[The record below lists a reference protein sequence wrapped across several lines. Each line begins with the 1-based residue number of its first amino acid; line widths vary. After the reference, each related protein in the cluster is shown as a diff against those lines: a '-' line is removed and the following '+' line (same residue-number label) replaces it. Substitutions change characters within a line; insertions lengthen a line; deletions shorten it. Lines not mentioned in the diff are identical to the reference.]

1 MWAQGHSRYLGTRV
15 QRHLSLQAYMCVGM
29 QGKWALH
36 KHIGMQTTLPCRRVT
51 TQGTKAGRTRRK
63 GSNFLKT
70 TNMINITLIPSK

>member
-51 TQGTKAGRTRRK
+51 TQVRRQVGHVGRDQIFSRRQ
-63 GSNFLKT
+63 
-70 TNMINITLIPSK
+70 I